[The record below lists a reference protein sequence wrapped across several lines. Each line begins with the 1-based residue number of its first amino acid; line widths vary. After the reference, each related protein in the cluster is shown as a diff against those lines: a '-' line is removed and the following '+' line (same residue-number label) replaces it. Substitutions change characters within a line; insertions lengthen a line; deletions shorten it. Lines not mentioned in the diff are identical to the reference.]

1 MHDKFLTKSLACAL
15 LFFIVIHIR
24 KGISGTFSC
33 SQSTKNILSFTVCVR
48 VNERFFC
55 TYSRKTDFHAQRC
68 LRKRTYSFRMITDK
82 EVSYETDGSRRRK
95 SNSEWSFKAC
105 ALAETW
111 RLGSAGSRKRRK
123 SAGTGGNVSSGHRS
137 FRHPDA
143 RHVRDRALQ
152 NIKGKISGNRNY
164 FFHWLCR

>member
-1 MHDKFLTKSLACAL
+1 MCAAFFYCHTYKKRDQWNFFLFTEYK
-15 LFFIVIHIR
+15 
-24 KGISGTFSC
+24 KYD
-33 SQSTKNILSFTVCVR
+33 ILSFAVCVR